1 MMSCLDASQAHGA
14 WLGMLRLWPSQ
25 RCSVSRIQR
34 PAGGSGPHQ
43 WALLTVCSGES
54 ALQQLFRVRL
64 QSLRDAGAYPRRPCA
79 GRQRLGASPLLPTKR
94 SLTLL
99 WWRQQMRPVMCPQDQ
114 GEVQGLNILKSVSS
128 GQPGCCPDPCCSR
141 PLRGVFLEKFLNHGR
156 EVVSIC
162 LQFAQM
168 EGWHL

>member
-43 WALLTVCSGES
+43 WTLLTVCSGES

-64 QSLRDAGAYPRRPCA
+64 QPLRDAGAYLRRPCA
-79 GRQRLGASPLLPTKR
+79 GRQRLGASPLLRPPPHKALAD
-94 SLTLL
+94 LTVETADETSHVPPGPGGGAGFEYSEVCQFGAARLL
-99 WWRQQMRPVMCPQDQ
+99 
-114 GEVQGLNILKSVSS
+114 S
-128 GQPGCCPDPCCSR
+128 
-141 PLRGVFLEKFLNHGR
+141 
-156 EVVSIC
+156 
-162 LQFAQM
+162 
-168 EGWHL
+168 